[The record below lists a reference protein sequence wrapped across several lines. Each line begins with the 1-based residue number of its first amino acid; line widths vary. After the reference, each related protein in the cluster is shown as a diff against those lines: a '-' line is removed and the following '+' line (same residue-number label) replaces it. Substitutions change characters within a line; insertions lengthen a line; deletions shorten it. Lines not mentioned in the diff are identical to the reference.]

1 MNPLPEKKHF
11 TAKECADAWGISV
24 QDLLQY
30 GAYGKI
36 ELMVYLELTEGIMYV
51 FRKGKSPREEIKRS
65 VWCEFQILSP
75 MVCRDLQVHPDKP
88 CPVTSIEPDQ
98 SFKKKYDSD
107 DMLGIDLFQ
116 PFIENGE
123 RSYQMVTYENLWIS
137 IEEKTRF
144 ENSLNINIT
153 SNSFINNKRIDY
165 RKSSHHLIIWEI
177 HKDLSN
183 KFNRQ
188 PTAREVWKELEQ
200 NHRFYDP
207 DEITIGEITSEI
219 LEWYDN
225 SGKKQFFK
233 RVSLDG
239 FLSKERK
246 KQKNHEKT

>member
-1 MNPLPEKKHF
+1 
-11 TAKECADAWGISV
+11 
-24 QDLLQY
+24 
-30 GAYGKI
+30 
-36 ELMVYLELTEGIMYV
+36 
-51 FRKGKSPREEIKRS
+51 
-65 VWCEFQILSP
+65 
-75 MVCRDLQVHPDKP
+75 
-88 CPVTSIEPDQ
+88 
-98 SFKKKYDSD
+98 
-107 DMLGIDLFQ
+107 
-116 PFIENGE
+116 
-123 RSYQMVTYENLWIS
+123 MVTYENLWIS

-165 RKSSHHLIIWEI
+165 RKSSHHLLIWEI
-177 HKDLSN
+177 HKNLSN

-200 NHRFYDP
+200 NHRYYDP
-207 DEITIGEITSEI
+207 DEMTIGEITSEI

-225 SGKKQFFK
+225 SEKIQFYN

>member
-1 MNPLPEKKHF
+1 
-11 TAKECADAWGISV
+11 
-24 QDLLQY
+24 
-30 GAYGKI
+30 
-36 ELMVYLELTEGIMYV
+36 
-51 FRKGKSPREEIKRS
+51 
-65 VWCEFQILSP
+65 

-98 SFKKKYDSD
+98 TIKQHYEDGEI
-107 DMLGIDLFQ
+107 LGIDLFQ
-116 PFIENGE
+116 PFIENSE
-123 RSYQMVTYENLWIS
+123 RRYQMVTYENLWIS
-137 IEEKTRF
+137 SEEKTRF
-144 ENSLNINIT
+144 KILLNSSIP
-153 SNSFINNKRIDY
+153 SNSFINKKRRNY
-165 RKSSHHLIIWEI
+165 RKSFHHLIIQDI
-177 HKDLSN
+177 HEDLSN
-183 KFNRQ
+183 KLNRQ

>member
-1 MNPLPEKKHF
+1 MNPLPEKKHY
-11 TAKECADAWGISV
+11 TAKKCADAWGLSV
-24 QDLLQY
+24 QDLLEY

-36 ELMVYLELTEGIMYV
+36 ELMVYLELTEGTMYV

-65 VWCEFQILSP
+65 AWGGFQILSP

-88 CPVTSIEPDQ
+88 CPVTSLEPDQ
-98 SFKKKYDSD
+98 TIKQHYED
-107 DMLGIDLFQ
+107 DDILGIDLFQ
-116 PFIENGE
+116 PIIENGE
-123 RSYQMVTYENLWIS
+123 RKYQMVTYENLWIS
-137 IEEKTRF
+137 SEEKTRF
-144 ENSLNINIT
+144 EILLNSSIP
-153 SNSFINNKRIDY
+153 SNSFINKKRRNY
-165 RKSSHHLIIWEI
+165 RKSSHHLIIWDI
-177 HKDLSN
+177 HEDLSN
-183 KFNRQ
+183 QLNRQ

-246 KQKNHEKT
+246 KQKNFEKT